1 MPAYQIY
8 NVPLFKIE
16 FLGGAVNKNSPLLMN
31 FRFVEECC
39 IKCWSKLF
47 LQFFECYEVVK

>member
-31 FRFVEECC
+31 FRFVGRTCECSNQ
-39 IKCWSKLF
+39 IEMALAIIHH
-47 LQFFECYEVVK
+47 FE